1 MHGHLVRKRV
11 ALWNKYQKTPLEEYN
26 CPCGFRLNSEKDN
39 KSNSNTGNIVAD
51 HLTNCEYK
59 YCFYKSENDVNED
72 MFTKKMTSQSL
83 GNFQTITSQEKLNKS
98 DEIILDSSN
107 DEITEI

>member
-1 MHGHLVRKRV
+1 MHGHLVRKRI
-11 ALWNKYQKTPLEEYN
+11 ALWNKSQKIPLEEYN
-26 CPCGFRLNSEKDN
+26 CPCGFELNSKKDN
-39 KSNSNTGNIVAD
+39 KSNSNTGNRVAE
-51 HLTNCEYK
+51 HLSNCEYK

-72 MFTKKMTSQSL
+72 VYMKKMSIQNI